1 MSDIAHVI
9 SALKATGSSPAS
21 TYLLA
26 NIPIK
31 EAQNRLQP
39 HPGELQFESCHRS
52 KFQGAQIRL
61 STPPSRRKW
70 ELGWPDTDI
79 QELFSSLPRAA
90 DGSRKDAR
98 KRRFPVASLAR

>member
-61 STPPSRRKW
+61 STPPSRRTW

-98 KRRFPVASLAR
+98 KRRFLVASLAR